1 MRLFICIDL
10 EKDQLDVLE
19 KLKGKLKKE
28 SKKGRFARK
37 EHMHLT
43 LNFLGEVEDERL
55 EHVIQAMD
63 RVYFK
68 NFKLHMSGLG
78 WFQKRSGKIYWVGLE
93 RSEKL
98 LKLQKDLHDELLD
111 LGFELEK
118 REYTPH
124 ITIGRDVRVADDFNP
139 SRYTE
144 MVRGKPI
151 KVEGIRLKKSENKG
165 SGIIHTTLYSRGA
178 KANLR
183 TKEERN

>member
-10 EKDQLDVLE
+10 EKDHLDVLE
-19 KLKGKLKKE
+19 RLKGNLKEE
-28 SKKGRFARK
+28 SKKGRFAKR

-43 LNFLGEVEDERL
+43 LSFLGEVEDERL
-55 EHVIQAMD
+55 EDVIQAMD
-63 RVYFK
+63 RVDFRH
-68 NFKLHMSGLG
+68 FKLHMSGLG

-93 RSEKL
+93 RSERL
-98 LKLQKDLHDELLD
+98 LKLQKDLHNELLD

-144 MVRGKPI
+144 MVQGMPI
-151 KVEGIRLKKSENKG
+151 KVESITLKKSENKG
-165 SGIIHTTLYSRGA
+165 SGVIHTTLYSRGA

-183 TKEERN
+183 IKEERN